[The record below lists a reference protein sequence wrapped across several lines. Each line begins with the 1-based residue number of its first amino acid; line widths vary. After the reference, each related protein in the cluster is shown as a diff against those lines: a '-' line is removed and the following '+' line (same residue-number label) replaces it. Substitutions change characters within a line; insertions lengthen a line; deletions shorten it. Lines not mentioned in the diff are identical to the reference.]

1 MFYIMLVH
9 QIHYYIRQ
17 LYYILLATMRLF
29 YDLESLFHEPTTHK
43 SILHEPPHREPK
55 VSLQFS
61 IGEFPSHISI
71 ALMEMTVPL
80 V

>member
-1 MFYIMLVH
+1 
-9 QIHYYIRQ
+9 
-17 LYYILLATMRLF
+17 MRLF

-55 VSLQFS
+55 VSMQFS